1 MRNLRALRSVALIGV
16 TCAFF
21 GGVASASS
29 FSYTG
34 SFGTDDQI
42 QEFLFSLSSTSTVTA
57 VTYGYAGGTN
67 QATATIA
74 QGGFDPWLAIF
85 NSAGALV
92 ASDDNGTCGQVGT
105 DSNTGACFDAYIS
118 QSVAAGNYTLVLS
131 QSDNSPFGGNLSD
144 GYTRTGQTDFT
155 SSFGC
160 TNNQFCDI
168 NADNRTSNW
177 AVDID
182 NVKSSSL
189 PGTGAPEPA
198 TFLLLGG
205 GFAGIFMLRRR
216 FCAQFSALNPGS
228 GA

>member
-1 MRNLRALRSVALIGV
+1 MRNRRVWSHLVLAVA
-16 TCAFF
+16 CATF

-34 SFGTDDQI
+34 SFTTDDQI
-42 QEFLFSLSSTSTVTA
+42 QEFLFSLSGASVVTA
-57 VTYGYAGGTN
+57 VTYSYAGGVN
-67 QATATIA
+67 QAAVTIP

-85 NSAGALV
+85 DSSGVLK
-92 ASDDNGTCGQVGT
+92 ASDDNGTCVQVGT
-105 DSNTGACFDAYIS
+105 DSDTGACLDSFIS
-118 QSVAAGNYTLVLS
+118 QSLPAGNYTLVLS
-131 QSDNSPFGGNLSD
+131 QSDNSPFDGNLSD

-160 TNNQFCDI
+160 SNSAFCDV
-168 NADNRTSNW
+168 NADNRTPNW

-189 PGTGAPEPA
+189 PGGAAPEPA
-198 TFLLLGG
+198 TLLLLGG
-205 GFAGIFMLRRR
+205 GFAGILVLRRR
-216 FCAQFSALNPGS
+216 S